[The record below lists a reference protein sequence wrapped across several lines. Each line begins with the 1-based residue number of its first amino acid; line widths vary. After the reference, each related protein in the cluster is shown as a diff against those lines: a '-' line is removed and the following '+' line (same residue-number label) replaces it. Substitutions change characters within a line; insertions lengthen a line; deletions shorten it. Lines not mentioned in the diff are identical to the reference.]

1 GLGASAPGRVVAA
14 ASGRTLPRTIPDL
27 PPQGCI
33 NVHASILP
41 RHRGATPIAH
51 AIMAGDQVT
60 GVSIMVMTEEMD
72 AGDVLLVRETAVRAD
87 DTTATL
93 TDRLALLGEEAIG
106 AAIDGLKTGALRR
119 MPQPADR
126 ITLAPRIERED
137 ARLAGTR
144 PAVELE
150 RLVRA
155 MQPAPAAFTT
165 LDGKVLKVHRAAIA
179 SAGETG
185 TPGTV
190 VAAGPGGIDVATG
203 AGSLRLL
210 EIQLEGKRRLD
221 AAAFLAGHRVPPGT
235 GPGGGGRRPRR
246 RPSRSTSSCGGRRKR
261 PLRTGSSEHGSRRC
275 RPPTARSPARSF
287 TARSPGWGGWIIIWD
302 SSCAARWP
310 HSIRR
315 CGRRCGS
322 GCTSWCSSTPAR
334 PVRQSTRAA
343 V

>member
-1 GLGASAPGRVVAA
+1 MGTPRFAGTILEALLARPDPVVGVVCQPDRPRGRGLAVEPPEVKTLALAHGLAVLQPERVRDPSFLDALRALAPDLVVVAA
-14 ASGRTLPRTIPDL
+14 YGRILPRTILDL

-41 RHRGATPIAH
+41 RHRGAAPIAH

-72 AGDVLLVRETAVRAD
+72 AGDVLLVREIAVRPD

-93 TDRLALLGEEAIG
+93 TDRLALLGGEAIG

-119 MPQPADR
+119 MPQPADG
-126 ITLAPRIERED
+126 ITLAPRIEREH
-137 ARLAGTR
+137 ARLAWTR

-235 GPGGGGRRPRR
+235 CLGG
-246 RPSRSTSSCGGRRKR
+246 
-261 PLRTGSSEHGSRRC
+261 
-275 RPPTARSPARSF
+275 
-287 TARSPGWGGWIIIWD
+287 
-302 SSCAARWP
+302 
-310 HSIRR
+310 
-315 CGRRCGS
+315 
-322 GCTSWCSSTPAR
+322 
-334 PVRQSTRAA
+334 
-343 V
+343 

>member
-1 GLGASAPGRVVAA
+1 MGTPRFAGTILEALLARPDPVVGVVCQPDRPRGRGLAVEPPEVKTLALAHGLAVLQPERVRDPSFLDALRALAPDLVVVAA
-14 ASGRTLPRTIPDL
+14 YGRILPRTILDL

-41 RHRGATPIAH
+41 RHRGAAPIAH

-72 AGDVLLVRETAVRAD
+72 AGDVLLVREIAVRPD

-93 TDRLALLGEEAIG
+93 TDRLALLGGEAIG

-119 MPQPADR
+119 MPQPADG
-126 ITLAPRIERED
+126 ITLAPRIEREH
-137 ARLAGTR
+137 ARLAWTR

-235 GPGGGGRRPRR
+235 
-246 RPSRSTSSCGGRRKR
+246 C
-261 PLRTGSSEHGSRRC
+261 L
-275 RPPTARSPARSF
+275 
-287 TARSPGWGGWIIIWD
+287 
-302 SSCAARWP
+302 
-310 HSIRR
+310 
-315 CGRRCGS
+315 S
-322 GCTSWCSSTPAR
+322 G
-334 PVRQSTRAA
+334 
-343 V
+343 

>member
-1 GLGASAPGRVVAA
+1 MGTPRFAGTILEALLARPDPVVGVVCQPDRPRGRGLAVEPPEVKTLALAHGLAVLQPERVRDPSFLDALRALAPDLVVVAA
-14 ASGRTLPRTIPDL
+14 YGRILPRTILDL

-41 RHRGATPIAH
+41 RHRGAAPIAH

-93 TDRLALLGEEAIG
+93 TDRLALLGEAAIG

-119 MPQPADR
+119 MPQPADG

-137 ARLAGTR
+137 ARLAWTR

-221 AAAFLAGHRVPPGT
+221 GAAFLAGHRVPPGT
-235 GPGGGGRRPRR
+235 CLGR
-246 RPSRSTSSCGGRRKR
+246 
-261 PLRTGSSEHGSRRC
+261 
-275 RPPTARSPARSF
+275 
-287 TARSPGWGGWIIIWD
+287 
-302 SSCAARWP
+302 
-310 HSIRR
+310 
-315 CGRRCGS
+315 
-322 GCTSWCSSTPAR
+322 
-334 PVRQSTRAA
+334 
-343 V
+343 

>member
-1 GLGASAPGRVVAA
+1 MGTPRFAGTILEALLARPDPVVGVVCQPDRPRGRGLAVEPQEVKTLALAHGLAVLQPERVRDPSFLDALRALAPDLVVVAA
-14 ASGRTLPRTIPDL
+14 YGRILPRTILDL

-41 RHRGATPIAH
+41 RHRGAAPIAH

-72 AGDVLLVRETAVRAD
+72 AGDVLLVREIAVRPD

-93 TDRLALLGEEAIG
+93 TDRLALLGGEAIG

-119 MPQPADR
+119 MPQPADG
-126 ITLAPRIERED
+126 ITLAPRIEREH
-137 ARLAGTR
+137 ARLAWTR

-235 GPGGGGRRPRR
+235 
-246 RPSRSTSSCGGRRKR
+246 C
-261 PLRTGSSEHGSRRC
+261 L
-275 RPPTARSPARSF
+275 
-287 TARSPGWGGWIIIWD
+287 
-302 SSCAARWP
+302 
-310 HSIRR
+310 
-315 CGRRCGS
+315 S
-322 GCTSWCSSTPAR
+322 G
-334 PVRQSTRAA
+334 
-343 V
+343 